1 MQILIVKTIK
11 DFIKH
16 TAYRIM
22 GEYFWREECVI
33 FRETS
38 IVENKKEFAAAT
50 KSL

>member
-11 DFIKH
+11 DLIKY

-22 GEYFWREECVI
+22 GEYFRCKECII

-38 IVENKKEFAAAT
+38 IVENEKEFAATT